1 MGGGQV
7 VNKRRKLNR
16 LDAFD
21 YINYTFMILLM
32 IVTLYPFIYV
42 VAGSFSDGMDYI
54 RGGVYLFP
62 RIFSTANYQMV
73 LEDDRLWIGFR
84 VTILRTVIGTF
95 TSVFFTAMVGY
106 AMSRRELKHRNLY
119 YWINIFTMFFGGGL
133 VPYFLLLKSMGLINS
148 FLVYII
154 PGLYSVFNMI
164 VFQNF
169 FKEIPEEIH
178 ESALIDGASEFKIF
192 IKLFIPLSA
201 PVIVTV
207 GLWVAVGHWNS
218 FFDSMLFTSDKNL
231 QTLQFYLMKV
241 IREASLTQ
249 GGAAEHLPP
258 QVVKT
263 VSVATIRHAAIVIS
277 TVPILLVYPFI
288 QRHLSKGIMLG
299 SLKG

>member
-1 MGGGQV
+1 MKKK
-7 VNKRRKLNR
+7 KRGYNSLSV
-16 LDAFD
+16 FD
-21 YINYTFMILLM
+21 YVNYAFMFILMIL
-32 IVTLYPFIYV
+32 TLYPFIYV
-42 VAGSFSDGMDYI
+42 LVGSFNEGMDYI
-54 RGGVYLFP
+54 RGGVYFFP
-62 RIFSTANYQMV
+62 RVFSTANYQMV
-73 LEDDRLWIGFR
+73 LEDERLWTGFK
-84 VTILRTVIGTF
+84 VTILRTVIGTV
-95 TSVFFTAMVGY
+95 TSVLFTAMVGY
-106 AMSRRELKHRNLY
+106 AMSRRDLRHRNLY

-133 VPYFLLLKSMGLINS
+133 VPYFLLLKSIGLINN

-169 FKEIPEEIH
+169 FREIPEEMH
-178 ESALIDGASEFKIF
+178 ESAVIDGASEFKIF
-192 IKLFIPLSA
+192 LKLFMPLST
-201 PVIVTV
+201 PVIATV

-218 FFDSMLFTSDKNL
+218 FFDSMIFTSDKNL

-263 VSVATIRHAAIVIS
+263 ISVATIRHAAIVIS
-277 TVPILLVYPFI
+277 TVPILCVYPFI
-288 QRHLSKGIMLG
+288 QGYLTKGIMMG